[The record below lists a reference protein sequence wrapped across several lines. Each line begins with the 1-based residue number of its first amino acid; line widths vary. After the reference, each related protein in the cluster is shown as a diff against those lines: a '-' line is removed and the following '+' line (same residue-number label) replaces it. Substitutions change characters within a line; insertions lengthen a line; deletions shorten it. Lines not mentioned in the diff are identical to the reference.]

1 MQEFVT
7 IPTYLIS
14 ELPQDK
20 LYALLDILS
29 MSDENG
35 EVPICVRE
43 LMKRWGWSNTKVTG
57 FIKTIT
63 EKDIGKTEKRQEK
76 DTVFLVNTDFL
87 SGAKDKKKTEKRQKT
102 ISKKDSEEQKKGE
115 EQTVKKEQTYY
126 PNDELLDGAFKEFLV
141 MRNKI
146 KKPIATKQA
155 LTRMMNKIQK
165 LSGGDND
172 LAIKILN
179 QSTDHC
185 WQDVYELKED
195 KQNFRS
201 ASENFQNQ
209 SKQAKFER
217 LMNQIKED
225 EASDN

>member
-7 IPTYLIS
+7 IHTYLIR

-29 MSDENG
+29 MADENG
-35 EVPICVRE
+35 EVHICVRE

-63 EKDIGKTEKRQEK
+63 EKDIGRTEKRQEK

-87 SGAKDKKKTEKRQKT
+87 SGVKDTKKTEKRQKT
-102 ISKKDSEEQKKGE
+102 ITEKDSEEQKKGE
-115 EQTVKKEQTYY
+115 EQVVKKEQMYY
-126 PNDELLDGAFKEFLV
+126 PNDELLDSAFKEFLV

-195 KQNFRS
+195 NNKQSIRKGGIDW
-201 ASENFQNQ
+201 
-209 SKQAKFER
+209 SKV
-217 LMNQIKED
+217 
-225 EASDN
+225 

>member
-7 IPTYLIS
+7 IPTYLIR

-20 LYALLDILS
+20 LYALMDFLS
-29 MSDENG
+29 MADENG
-35 EVPICVRE
+35 EVYISVRE

-76 DTVFLVNTDFL
+76 DTVFLVNTEFL
-87 SGAKDKKKTEKRQKT
+87 CCAKDRKKTEKRQKT
-102 ISKKDSEEQKKGE
+102 ISKKYSEEPKNGD
-115 EQTVKKEQTYY
+115 EQSVKKEQMYY
-126 PNDELLDGAFKEFLV
+126 PNDELLDSAFKEFLV

-165 LSGGDND
+165 FSGGDND

-195 KQNFRS
+195 NDKQSFGKGVIDW
-201 ASENFQNQ
+201 
-209 SKQAKFER
+209 SKV
-217 LMNQIKED
+217 
-225 EASDN
+225 